1 MDPKNTIIV
10 SSIYKTPIPWADR
23 LREMGFEVHPYTKE
37 DPTSPYNVPKNIGNE
52 ASAYLKYIIDNYESL
67 PEYSILLHDHEYSY
81 HQEGSIID
89 AITSQIGTKKLFWNF
104 NKVAGAE
111 FYLYHQYNP
120 DGTISFYNGLV
131 SLYNEF
137 LEPYCGELC
146 QYGEF
151 IFGQKLYAQFLVHK
165 SLILAR
171 PKIMYENIYNWMMIK
186 EKLNRFIS
194 GFFLEVFWELIFGQ
208 VQPQTLWPKVA
219 AVTFGDKKDEPIAV
233 YTKRVIDFFYV
244 KRAEELPNLANY
256 QILIYYDNSIK
267 EIHFDHIYSQLKYY
281 NLLDNNFTLTLAGDI
296 SGAKF
301 KVCSIRGPGQEI
313 VMNDTDIYNSPF
325 LGNSIIN
332 YENRFK
338 LHYIDDE

>member
-23 LREMGFEVHPYTKE
+23 LREMGFEVRPYTKE

-89 AITSQIGTKKLFWNF
+89 AISSQIGTTKLFWNF

-111 FYLYHQYNP
+111 FYLYNQYNP
-120 DGTISFYNGLV
+120 DRTINTYNVLI

-137 LEPYCGELC
+137 LEPYCGDIC

-151 IFGQKLYAQFLVHK
+151 IFGQKLNAQFLVHK

-171 PKIMYENIYNWMMIK
+171 PKIMYENIYNWMMITK
-186 EKLNRFIS
+186 KLNPFIS

-219 AVTFGDKKDEPIAV
+219 AVTFGDKKEEPITV
-233 YTKRVIDFFYV
+233 YTKHVIDFFYV
-244 KRAEELPNLANY
+244 KRTEELPNLANY
-256 QILIYYDNSIK
+256 QILIQYDNSIK
-267 EIHFDHIYSQLKYY
+267 DIHFDHIYSQLKYY
-281 NLLDNNFTLTLAGDI
+281 NLLDKNFTLTLTGDI
-296 SGAKF
+296 TGAKF
-301 KVCSIRGPGQEI
+301 KICSIRGPGQGI
-313 VMNDTDIYNSPF
+313 VMNDTDIYNSLF
-325 LGNSIIN
+325 LGNNIIN

-338 LHYIDDE
+338 LYILYDE